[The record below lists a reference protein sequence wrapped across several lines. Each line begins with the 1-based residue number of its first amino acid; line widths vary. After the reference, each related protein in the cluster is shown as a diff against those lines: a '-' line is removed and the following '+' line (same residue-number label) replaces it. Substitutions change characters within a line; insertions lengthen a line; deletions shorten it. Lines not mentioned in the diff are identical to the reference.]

1 MSDKILDLILT
12 KLDKLDTKM
21 DKLDDRLDSSEKIA
35 VKQEAN
41 LDEHMRRSDLLEK
54 RQDKLR
60 GDISP
65 LLKIHTVIWGAGKA
79 VVGLGVLISVLVGI
93 MKLLK

>member
-1 MSDKILDLILT
+1 MSDKILDLILA

-65 LLKIHTVIWGAGKA
+65 LLKVHTIVWGVCKSIAGF
-79 VVGLGVLISVLVGI
+79 GVLISVLVGI